1 MSTKKTDIVAEE
13 QKVDVSAAEQ
23 APPATVYEVVMASMT
38 PQKLANLGVKL
49 ASVNNRELYWV
60 TSVGQLYEFN
70 AYDTAV
76 QAEYN
81 WLMSD
86 PN

>member
-1 MSTKKTDIVAEE
+1 MSAKNTENVVEE
-13 QKVDVSAAEQ
+13 QKVDVNAVEQ
-23 APPATVYEVVMASMT
+23 ASPATVYEVVMSTMT

-49 ASVNNRELYWV
+49 VSVNSRELYWV

-70 AYDTAV
+70 AYDIAV

-81 WLMSD
+81 WLMSE

>member
-1 MSTKKTDIVAEE
+1 MSIKKTDIVAED
-13 QKVDVSAAEQ
+13 QKVDVNAVEQ

-49 ASVNNRELYWV
+49 VSINSRELYWV

-70 AYDTAV
+70 AYDQAV